1 MDLHYL
7 RIFYEVAKE
16 KSFTKAA
23 SNLYINQSAVS
34 IQIKKFEDHFNAKL
48 FDRSSKKIKLT
59 YAGEMLFKTAE
70 DIFQKV
76 KRAEKEMENIVLY
89 ERGKIVIGATHIIG
103 EPVLPK
109 AIKKFL
115 EKYEGIEVEVHI
127 QERDVLIDWIKEGKV
142 DAALMGD
149 FFIKDE
155 SLTILSIGTY
165 PFVVVAKDYY
175 DSVKL
180 LEEMPLIAR
189 SDSLLTEKNIDYFQK
204 TNNIKIS
211 KRITVN
217 GSIEAVK
224 NFVLEG
230 MGFTI
235 IPYHCVYKEI
245 LKKELFAIEDF
256 KKFKDGYQIV
266 YAKDKEENSELNKF
280 IQFIKSFDI
289 GYDIG

>member
-180 LEEMPLIAR
+180 LEEMPLVAR

-280 IQFIKSFDI
+280 IQFIKFFDI